1 MQDKEEVI
9 VPESTGTVGGGLPY
23 TVKPGG
29 KNQVASIAVTPGAT
43 LNEESSKSILEGMK
57 RLEDEMNNPYRQFR
71 SSVDTM
77 LAHTG
82 WNPSSRILA
91 DQQQNQQEQQNLYN
105 LALQKAQVKAGL
117 ENSKALATAF
127 ASGEGGGGAGGTSP
141 IESAINALPES
152 ERAYGRYLA
161 QTNLPELMK
170 KVEAHNL
177 KKPDPAKMLDI
188 LKTMEPTP
196 QNVAWARQNFPE
208 LTKVQKTITP
218 EGTEKAY
225 VPNITELFK
234 QPAPTQGGNIP
245 DAEAWAKANGI
256 PLSPNGGN
264 RTNDQQW
271 SQWLQNPSLAA
282 VPGTSPHEGKR
293 GLDVPVRFQTPE
305 VKAKLN
311 AAGFEANVPGEPWHY
326 TLKGSNAPLSNL
338 PSAPATNAPLSNL
351 PVVAANT
358 TSSAAPAPAAAAMP
372 AAPVDTSTEGVK
384 LRFANLDRANQ
395 TAEDAYKTLVTN
407 KKTYQDEVMSAD
419 KVLESRGTGER
430 DISTPIK
437 QKYIATKMGTGL
449 PVSEEE
455 KAFFLSNLNI
465 EQVKKQ
471 DVALGA
477 KAAMGSQYTGKES
490 ENFEKTLAGISD
502 PNEFIKTTYQIR
514 KAKALV
520 DLAHER
526 FLSKYPSN
534 RVFGEDKWEESGIRE
549 DIFRKN
555 VDAFKTAAKTIE
567 TKPNTN
573 FESEA
578 KKHFNAYEPDKY
590 TYGIDEKGRFYRDSK

>member
-127 ASGEGGGGAGGTSP
+127 APGQGGGGAGGAGGASP

-177 KKPDPAKMLDI
+177 KKPDAAKMLDI

-196 QNVAWARQNFPE
+196 QNIAWARQNFPE
-208 LTKVQKTITP
+208 LTKVQKTITS
-218 EGTEKAY
+218 EGTEKPY
-225 VPNITELFK
+225 VPNITELFN

-256 PLSPNGGN
+256 SLSPNGGN
-264 RTNDQQW
+264 RTNDQQFN
-271 SQWLQNPSLAA
+271 QFLQNPSLAA
-282 VPGTSPHEGKR
+282 APGTSPHEGKR
-293 GLDVPVRFQTPE
+293 ALDIPTQFRNDPA
-305 VKAKLN
+305 VKAKLE
-311 AAGFEANVPGEPWHY
+311 AAGFVANKPGEPWHY
-326 TLKGSNAPLSNL
+326 ELPKTNAPLSNL

-351 PVVAANT
+351 PGATPSPVAA
-358 TSSAAPAPAAAAMP
+358 
-372 AAPVDTSTEGVK
+372 DTSTQGVD
-384 LRFANLDRANQ
+384 LRYKNLGEAHKTFETEVYKPLAANIKAN
-395 TAEDAYKTLVTN
+395 
-407 KKTYQDEVMSAD
+407 QDEVMASD
-419 KVLESRGTGER
+419 RVLAAIPKGER
-430 DISTPIK
+430 GPGTSIK
-437 QKYIATKMGTGL
+437 QGYLATKMAAGL
-449 PVSEEE
+449 PLTPEEE
-455 KAFFLSNLNI
+455 AFYMSNLTI

-502 PNEFIKTTYQIR
+502 PNEFIKATYQIR

-520 DLAHER
+520 DLAHE
-526 FLSKYPSN
+526 KYLRQHPA
-534 RVFGEDKWEESGIRE
+534 DKINAENNWDNSGIRE
-549 DIFRKN
+549 DIFRKT
-555 VDAFKTAAKTIE
+555 VDAFKTAPKSVETPKKDAGTSNRPSWAPADAKIGTD
-567 TKPNTN
+567 
-573 FESEA
+573 A
-578 KKHFNAYEPDKY
+578 KGNPGWFVTRGGK
-590 TYGIDEKGRFYRDSK
+590 TYQVTE